1 MDETKNAERAAKSNI
16 IDRVRLLVVEDNL
29 EAVERDKRTKKMYE
43 MGLDELQFLEGRIW
57 NATKNKKPGVLV
69 EEITK
74 SEHRRAG
81 IA

>member
-1 MDETKNAERAAKSNI
+1 MDEKKNAERAAKANI
-16 IDRVRLLVVEDNL
+16 IDRVWLLVVEDNL
-29 EAVERDKRTKKMYE
+29 EAGERDKRTEKMYE

-57 NATKNKKPGVLV
+57 NAKKHKKPGVLV

-74 SEHRRAG
+74 SEHRRFG